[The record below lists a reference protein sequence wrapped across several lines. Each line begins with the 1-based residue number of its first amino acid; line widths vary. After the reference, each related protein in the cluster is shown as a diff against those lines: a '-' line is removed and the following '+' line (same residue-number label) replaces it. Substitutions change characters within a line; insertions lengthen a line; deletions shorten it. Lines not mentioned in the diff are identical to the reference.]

1 MSEGQIDVRRVD
13 YSRVFTQAI
22 DRLHAEGRY
31 RVFIDILRN
40 KGMFPNAR
48 CFAGHNGPKPITV
61 WCSNDYLAMGQ
72 HPDVI
77 AAMEEALHD
86 VGAGSGGTRNIGGNT
101 HYHVDLEA
109 ELADLHGKQGALLF
123 TSGYVSNEATLS
135 TLAKVLPGCIIFS
148 DELNHA
154 SMIAGIRNSGCE
166 KRVFRHNDLA
176 HLRELLA
183 EADPEAPK
191 LIAFESVYSMDG
203 DVAPIDAICD
213 LADEFNAL
221 TYLDEVHAV
230 GMYGARG
237 GGISDRD
244 GVAHRLTLIE
254 GTLGKAF
261 GVMGGYV
268 AADQTIID
276 VIRSYAPGFIFTT
289 SLSPVL
295 VAGALASVRHLKTS
309 SVERDG
315 QQVAAARLKAMMAD
329 AGLPV
334 LPTETHIVP
343 LMVGDPVRAKKISDI
358 LLAEYGVYVQPI
370 NYPTVPRGTERL
382 RFTPGPAHDE
392 GMMREL
398 TDALVEIWGRLE
410 IRLAA

>member
-1 MSEGQIDVRRVD
+1 MD
-13 YSRVFTQAI
+13 YNRIFSAAI

-31 RVFIDILRN
+31 RVFVDILRN
-40 KGMFPNAR
+40 KGSYPNAR

-72 HPDVI
+72 HPEVI

-109 ELADLHGKQGALLF
+109 ELADLHGKDGALLF
-123 TSGYVSNEATLS
+123 TSGYVSNEATLA
-135 TLAKVLPGCIIFS
+135 TLGKLLPGCIVFS

-166 KRVFRHNDLA
+166 KRVWRHNDLA
-176 HLRELLA
+176 HLEELLA
-183 EADPEAPK
+183 AEDPDAPK

-203 DVAPIDAICD
+203 DVADISGICA
-213 LADEFNAL
+213 LADAHNAL
-221 TYLDEVHAV
+221 TYCDEVHAV
-230 GMYGARG
+230 GMYGPRG
-237 GGISDRD
+237 GGITERD
-244 GVAHRLTLIE
+244 GVADRVTIIE

-261 GVMGGYV
+261 GVMGGYI
-268 AADQTIID
+268 AASRDIVD
-276 VIRSYAPGFIFTT
+276 VIRSYAPEFIFTT

-295 VAGALASVRHLKTS
+295 VAGVLASVRHLKAS
-309 SVERDG
+309 SVEREA
-315 QQVAAARLKAMMAD
+315 QQAAAATLKAMFAA

-334 LPTETHIVP
+334 MPSTTHIVP
-343 LMVGDPVRAKKISDI
+343 LMVGDPVRAKRISDI

-392 GMMREL
+392 AMMREL
-398 TDALVEIWGRLE
+398 TGALVEIWSRMEL
-410 IRLAA
+410 RKAA

>member
-1 MSEGQIDVRRVD
+1 MNYKHI
-13 YSRVFTQAI
+13 FAQAI
-22 DRLHAEGRY
+22 DRLHSEGRY

-40 KGMFPNAR
+40 KGAFPNAR
-48 CFAGHNGPKPITV
+48 CFHGHNGPKPITV

-72 HPDVI
+72 HPKVV

-101 HYHVDLEA
+101 HYHVDLES
-109 ELADLHGKQGALLF
+109 ELASLHGKEAALLF
-123 TSGYVSNEATLS
+123 TSGYVSNEATLA
-135 TLAKVLPGCIIFS
+135 TLAKLLPGCIVFS

-166 KRVFRHNDLA
+166 KRVFRHNDVE

-183 EADPEAPK
+183 AEDPDAPK

-203 DVAPIDAICD
+203 DVAPIAAICD

-230 GMYGARG
+230 GMYGAHG
-237 GGISDRD
+237 GGISERD
-244 GVAHRLTLIE
+244 EVADRLTIIE

-261 GVMGGYV
+261 GVMGGYI
-268 AADQTIID
+268 AADQMIVD

-295 VAGALASVRHLKTS
+295 VAGVLASVRHLKQS
-309 SVERDG
+309 NEEREG
-315 QQVAAARLKAMMAD
+315 QQAAAATLKRLMTE

-334 LPTETHIVP
+334 MPSVTHIVP
-343 LMVGDPVRAKKISDI
+343 LMVGDPVKAKRISDI
-358 LLAEYGVYVQPI
+358 LLAEYGAYVQPI

-382 RFTPGPAHDE
+382 RFTPGPAHSAE
-392 GMMREL
+392 MMQDL
-398 TDALVEIWGRLE
+398 VSALVEIWDRLE
-410 IRLAA
+410 LEIKKAA